1 MEVKLAHQ
9 ESELVSLLKKIPLG
23 PEELSN
29 LREKAERLRDG
40 TLSTIRGEALLPIM
54 LASYIFESLV
64 TSNNSLLANSDKQLG
79 FDACV
84 TAIGLKAN
92 VSEAEH
98 PLLCEG
104 TRRQRGDLALMLLVN
119 YKDQPDN
126 LFRIME
132 KLLVM
137 FYFPIVFKK
146 KKKSLF
152 AIF

>member
-64 TSNNSLLANSDKQLG
+64 ILVIKAFLLAWFPNQ
-79 FDACV
+79 V
-84 TAIGLKAN
+84 
-92 VSEAEH
+92 
-98 PLLCEG
+98 
-104 TRRQRGDLALMLLVN
+104 
-119 YKDQPDN
+119 QPEMRPND
-126 LFRIME
+126 
-132 KLLVM
+132 
-137 FYFPIVFKK
+137 
-146 KKKSLF
+146 
-152 AIF
+152 